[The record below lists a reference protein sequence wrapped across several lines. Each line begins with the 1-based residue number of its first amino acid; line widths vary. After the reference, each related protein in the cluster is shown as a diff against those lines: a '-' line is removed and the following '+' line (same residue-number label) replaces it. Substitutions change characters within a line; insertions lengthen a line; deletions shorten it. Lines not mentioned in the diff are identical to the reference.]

1 MIAFPHEFNAEFG
14 VLTVK
19 SVLEAKVWVSGCDSL
34 VYIWHVD
41 SRSSRVNDV
50 FLLGQKHR

>member
-1 MIAFPHEFNAEFG
+1 MIAFPHELIAEFG

-50 FLLGQKHR
+50 FLLGQKHH